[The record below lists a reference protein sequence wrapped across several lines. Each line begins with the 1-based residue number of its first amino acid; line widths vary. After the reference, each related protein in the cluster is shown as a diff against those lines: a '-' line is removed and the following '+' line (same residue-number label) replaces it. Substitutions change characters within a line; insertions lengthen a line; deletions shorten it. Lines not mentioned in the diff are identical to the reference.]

1 VTKRI
6 IRTWA
11 AVAVL
16 LVLFPRFVWLNE
28 GMKCGA
34 GWGFLFIGSC
44 SDERG
49 QALMVDVSLLAIM
62 EVVAAAV
69 AVGFLYVEKARP

>member
-1 VTKRI
+1 MTKRI

-16 LVLFPRFVWLNE
+16 LVLFPRFCWLNE
-28 GMKCGA
+28 GMKYGA
-34 GWGFLFIGSC
+34 GWGFLFVGSF

-49 QALMVDVSLLAIM
+49 QHLMVDVSLLGIM
-62 EVVAAAV
+62 ELVTAAV
-69 AVGFLYVEKARP
+69 AVGFLYAEKSRP